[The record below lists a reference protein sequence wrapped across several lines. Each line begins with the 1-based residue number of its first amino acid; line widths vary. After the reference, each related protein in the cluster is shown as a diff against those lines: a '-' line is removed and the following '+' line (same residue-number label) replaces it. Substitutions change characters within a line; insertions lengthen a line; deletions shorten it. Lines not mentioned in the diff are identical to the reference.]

1 MISDP
6 DDCSGLILRKSN
18 SIDVPLRLQE
28 SEAAIQGG
36 AVLQI
41 LTDNEFKAQA
51 HKVVSPSDPS
61 IGRMS
66 YVNFVYPP
74 LDLEI

>member
-6 DDCSGLILRKSN
+6 RDSSGLILRKSN
-18 SIDVPLRLQE
+18 GIDVPLRLEE

-36 AVLQI
+36 SVLQI

-51 HKVVSPSDPS
+51 HKVVSPSDSS
-61 IGRMS
+61 IGSMS
-66 YVNFVYPP
+66 YVHFVYPP